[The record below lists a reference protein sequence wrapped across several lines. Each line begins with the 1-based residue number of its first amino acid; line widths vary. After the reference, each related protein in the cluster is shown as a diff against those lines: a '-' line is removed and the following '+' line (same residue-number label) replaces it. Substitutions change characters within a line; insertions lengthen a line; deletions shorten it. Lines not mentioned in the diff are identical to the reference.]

1 MKIRYF
7 DNAATTRTKEEVLKE
22 MLPYFNEKYGNPSS
36 LYSIGRASKK
46 AIDES
51 RRKVA
56 NLINCSPSEVYF
68 TGCGSESDNTIIK
81 GIAHANIK
89 KGRHIITSKIEHPA
103 VLHTCQVLEKQGFEV
118 TYLNVNEKGFV
129 DINELRNSIKKD
141 TILISIMFA
150 NNEIGTI
157 QPIEEVG
164 AIAKENGI
172 TFHVDA
178 VQSVGKIPVDVKKAN
193 IDLLSISS
201 HKIYG
206 PKGVGAIFIRKG
218 VRLET
223 LIHGG
228 GQENSLRSGTENV
241 PGIVGFGKAAE
252 LAYKDLDKNI
262 EYLKEIRDNLIE
274 QVLEKVPEAYLNGD
288 RDQRL
293 PNNASFRFAAIEGEG
308 LILRLDAKGINGATG
323 SACSS
328 KNLKAS
334 YVLSALGLEDAEIH
348 GSLRLSLGTENTL
361 EDVDVVSDA
370 IAEVV
375 GGLRQ
380 MSPLWDNEKNESLEL
395 DESKFTDVDH

>member
-1 MKIRYF
+1 MIYM
-7 DNAATTRTKEEVLKE
+7 DNSATSPVKEEVFNAMIPYLKE
-22 MLPYFNEKYGNPSS
+22 EFGNPSTFYS
-36 LYSIGRASKK
+36 LGRSAKK
-46 AIDES
+46 AVETA
-51 RRKVA
+51 REHVA
-56 NLINCSPSEVYF
+56 QLINADTKEITF
-68 TGCGSESDNTIIK
+68 TSGGTESDNMAIK
-81 GIAHANIK
+81 GIAYK
-89 KGRHIITSKIEHPA
+89 LEDKGKHIITTEIEHPA
-103 VLHTCQVLEKQGFEV
+103 VLRTCEYLESKGFEV
-118 TYLNVNEKGFV
+118 TYLPVQENGIIDVNDLKEA
-129 DINELRNSIKKD
+129 IRED
-141 TILISIMFA
+141 TILISVMHA

-228 GQENSLRSGTENV
+228 GQENNLRSGTENV

-252 LAYKDLDKNI
+252 LAYQNLDENI
-262 EYLKEIRDNLIE
+262 EYLKEIRDSLIE

>member
-1 MKIRYF
+1 MYM
-7 DNAATTRTKEEVLKE
+7 DNSATSPVKEEVFNAMIPYLKE
-22 MLPYFNEKYGNPSS
+22 EFGNPSTFYK
-36 LYSIGRASKK
+36 LGRNAKK
-46 AIDES
+46 AVETA
-51 RRKVA
+51 RENVA
-56 NLINCSPSEVYF
+56 KLINAETKEIIF
-68 TGCGSESDNTIIK
+68 TSGGTESDNMAIK
-81 GIAHANIK
+81 GIAFK
-89 KGRHIITSKIEHPA
+89 LEDKGKHIITTEIEHPA
-103 VLHTCQVLEKQGFEV
+103 VLRTCEYLESKGFEV
-118 TYLNVNEKGFV
+118 TYLPVKENGIINVEDLKEA
-129 DINELRNSIKKD
+129 IRED
-141 TILISIMFA
+141 TILISVMHA

-157 QPIEEVG
+157 QPIAEVG

-178 VQSVGKIPVDVKKAN
+178 VQSVGKIPVDVKEAN

-201 HKIYG
+201 HKLYG

-228 GQENSLRSGTENV
+228 GQENGLRSGTENV

-252 LAYKDLDKNI
+252 LAYEHLDENI
-262 EYLKEIRDNLIE
+262 AKLKEIRDLLIE
-274 QVLEKVPEAYLNGD
+274 EVLEKVPESYLNGD
-288 RDQRL
+288 REQRL

-328 KNLKAS
+328 KSLKAS
-334 YVLSALGLEDAEIH
+334 YVLSALGLADAEIH
-348 GSLRLSLGTENTL
+348 GSLRLSLGTENSI
-361 EDVDVVSDA
+361 EDVEVVSDA

-375 GGLRQ
+375 ASLRQ

>member
-1 MKIRYF
+1 MIYM
-7 DNAATTRTKEEVLKE
+7 DNSATSPVKEEVFNAMVPYLKE
-22 MLPYFNEKYGNPSS
+22 EFGNPSTFYS
-36 LYSIGRASKK
+36 LGRSAKK
-46 AIDES
+46 AVETA
-51 RRKVA
+51 REHVA
-56 NLINCSPSEVYF
+56 QLINADVKEITF
-68 TGCGSESDNTIIK
+68 TSGGTESDNMAIK
-81 GIAHANIK
+81 GIAYK
-89 KGRHIITSKIEHPA
+89 LEDKGKHIITTEIEHPA
-103 VLHTCQVLEKQGFEV
+103 VLRTCEYLESKGFEV
-118 TYLNVNEKGFV
+118 TYLRVQENGII
-129 DINELRNSIKKD
+129 DINDLKGAIRED
-141 TILISIMFA
+141 TILISVMHA

-274 QVLEKVPEAYLNGD
+274 QVLEKVPESYLNGD

>member
-1 MKIRYF
+1 MIYM
-7 DNAATTRTKEEVLKE
+7 DNSATSPVKEEVLNAMIPYLKE
-22 MLPYFNEKYGNPSS
+22 EFGNPSTFYS
-36 LYSIGRASKK
+36 LGRSAKK
-46 AIDES
+46 AVEEA
-51 RRKVA
+51 REQVA
-56 NLINCSPSEVYF
+56 KLINADTREIIF
-68 TGCGSESDNTIIK
+68 TSGGTESDNMAIK
-81 GIAHANIK
+81 GIAFK
-89 KGRHIITSKIEHPA
+89 LEDKGKHIITTEIEHPA
-103 VLHTCQVLEKQGFEV
+103 VLRTCEYLEGKGFEV
-118 TYLNVNEKGFV
+118 TYLPVRENGIIDVEDLKNAIR
-129 DINELRNSIKKD
+129 DD
-141 TILISIMFA
+141 TILISVMHA

-164 AIAKENGI
+164 AIAKEKGI

-178 VQSVGKIPVDVKKAN
+178 VQSVGKIPVDVKAAN

-206 PKGVGAIFIRKG
+206 PKGVGAIFIRRG

-252 LAYKDLDKNI
+252 LAYEHLDENI
-262 EYLKEIRDNLIE
+262 AYLKEIREALIE
-274 QVLEKVPEAYLNGD
+274 KVLDKVPEAYLNGD
-288 RDQRL
+288 REQRL
-293 PNNASFRFAAIEGEG
+293 PNNVSFRFAAIEGEG

-361 EDVDVVSDA
+361 EDADTVSDA

-375 GGLRQ
+375 AGLRQ
-380 MSPLWDNEKNESLEL
+380 MSPLWDNENNESLEL

>member
-1 MKIRYF
+1 MIYM
-7 DNAATTRTKEEVLKE
+7 DNSATSPVKEEVFNAMVPYLKE
-22 MLPYFNEKYGNPSS
+22 ELGNPSTFYS
-36 LYSIGRASKK
+36 LGRSAKK
-46 AIDES
+46 AVETA
-51 RRKVA
+51 REHVA
-56 NLINCSPSEVYF
+56 QLINADVKEITF
-68 TGCGSESDNTIIK
+68 TSGGTESDNMAIK
-81 GIAHANIK
+81 GIAYK
-89 KGRHIITSKIEHPA
+89 LEDKGKHIITTEIEHPA
-103 VLHTCQVLEKQGFEV
+103 VLRTCEYLESKGFEV
-118 TYLNVNEKGFV
+118 TYLPVQENGII
-129 DINELRNSIKKD
+129 DINDLKGAIRED
-141 TILISIMFA
+141 TILISVMHA

-274 QVLEKVPEAYLNGD
+274 QVLEKVPESYLNGD

>member
-1 MKIRYF
+1 MIYM
-7 DNAATTRTKEEVLKE
+7 DNSATSPVKEEVFNAMVPYLKE
-22 MLPYFNEKYGNPSS
+22 EFGNPSTFYS
-36 LYSIGRASKK
+36 LGRSAKK
-46 AIDES
+46 AVETA
-51 RRKVA
+51 REHVA
-56 NLINCSPSEVYF
+56 QLINADVKEITF
-68 TGCGSESDNTIIK
+68 TSGGTESDNMAIK
-81 GIAHANIK
+81 GIAYK
-89 KGRHIITSKIEHPA
+89 LEDKGKHIITTEIEHPA
-103 VLHTCQVLEKQGFEV
+103 VLRTCEYLESKGFEV
-118 TYLNVNEKGFV
+118 TYLPVQENGII
-129 DINELRNSIKKD
+129 DINDLKGAIRED
-141 TILISIMFA
+141 TILISVMHA

-274 QVLEKVPEAYLNGD
+274 QVLEKVPESYLNGD

>member
-1 MKIRYF
+1 MIYM
-7 DNAATTRTKEEVLKE
+7 DNSATSPVKEEVFNAMIPYLKE
-22 MLPYFNEKYGNPSS
+22 EFGNPSTFYS
-36 LYSIGRASKK
+36 LGRNAKK
-46 AIDES
+46 AVETA
-51 RRKVA
+51 RENVA
-56 NLINCSPSEVYF
+56 KLINAETREIIF
-68 TGCGSESDNTIIK
+68 TSGGTESDNMAIK
-81 GIAHANIK
+81 GIAFK
-89 KGRHIITSKIEHPA
+89 LEDKGKHIITTVIEHPA
-103 VLHTCQVLEKQGFEV
+103 VLRTCEYLETKGFEV
-118 TYLNVNEKGFV
+118 TYLPVKENGIL
-129 DINELRNSIKKD
+129 DIEDLKKAIRDD
-141 TILISIMFA
+141 TILISVMHA

-164 AIAKENGI
+164 AIAKEKGI

-201 HKIYG
+201 HKLYG
-206 PKGVGAIFIRKG
+206 PKGVGALFIRKG
-218 VRLET
+218 VRIET

-228 GQENSLRSGTENV
+228 GQENNLRSGTENV

-252 LAYKDLDKNI
+252 IAYNNLDANI
-262 EYLKEIRDNLIE
+262 EKLQEIRDLLIE
-274 QVLEKVPEAYLNGD
+274 EVLDKVPEAYLNGD
-288 RDQRL
+288 REERL

-348 GSLRLSLGTENTL
+348 GSLRLSLGVENSI
-361 EDVDVVSDA
+361 EDVEVVSDA
-370 IAEVV
+370 IADVV
-375 GGLRQ
+375 GSLRQ

>member
-1 MKIRYF
+1 MIYM
-7 DNAATTRTKEEVLKE
+7 DNSATSPVKEEVFNAMVPYLKE
-22 MLPYFNEKYGNPSS
+22 EFGNPSTFYS
-36 LYSIGRASKK
+36 LGRSAKK
-46 AIDES
+46 AVETA
-51 RRKVA
+51 RENVA
-56 NLINCSPSEVYF
+56 KLINAETREIIF
-68 TGCGSESDNTIIK
+68 TSGGTESDNMAIK
-81 GIAHANIK
+81 GIAFK
-89 KGRHIITSKIEHPA
+89 LEDKGKHIITTVIEHPA
-103 VLHTCQVLEKQGFEV
+103 VLRTCEYLETKGFEV
-118 TYLNVNEKGFV
+118 TYLPVKENGIL
-129 DINELRNSIKKD
+129 DIEDLKEAIRDD
-141 TILISIMFA
+141 TILISVMHA

-164 AIAKENGI
+164 AIAKEKGI

-201 HKIYG
+201 HKLYG
-206 PKGVGAIFIRKG
+206 PKGVGALFIRKG
-218 VRLET
+218 VRIET

-228 GQENSLRSGTENV
+228 GQENNLRSGTENV

-252 LAYKDLDKNI
+252 IAYNNLDANI
-262 EYLKEIRDNLIE
+262 EKLQEIRDLLIE
-274 QVLEKVPEAYLNGD
+274 EVLDKVPEAYLNGD
-288 RDQRL
+288 REERL

-348 GSLRLSLGTENTL
+348 GSLRLSLGVENSI
-361 EDVDVVSDA
+361 EDVEVVSDA
-370 IAEVV
+370 IADVV
-375 GGLRQ
+375 GSLRQ